1 MVRITVQN
9 FALRLRSGTTD
20 FVRVN
25 AAAASVLVNRLGV
38 AARVTGLT
46 PTFNLP
52 GLTLTINTGG
62 TASFELNTA
71 PVPFDLGDASPVLPA
86 GPLLRVNV
94 QGASLAITGGPT
106 LTGNFVFDQSARSG
120 FGAGVALV
128 PSETS
133 ATTAIALG
141 DVDGDGDLD
150 LVAGNAGTPA
160 QTGKLYLNDGTGA
173 FSVAAAALFPSDAG
187 ATTAIALADV
197 NGDGFVDLVVGNN
210 NQRNRVYLNR
220 GRQTVGTTVTWL
232 GFASGQD
239 VSTDQRATTS
249 LAVGD
254 VNGDGLP
261 DLIVGNNGTGNR
273 LYLNQG
279 LDATTHAWLGF
290 AAGTNIGSETDPTT
304 AVALGDVDGDRDL
317 DLIVGNRNAVNR
329 LYLNNGTGAF
339 SLAATSPFTAARAT
353 TSLAVADVTGD
364 GALELVVGNDAQ
376 ANQLYLNAGIQLVAG
391 TPTWQG
397 FGAAL
402 SITTDADATTSLALG
417 DVDGDADLDLV
428 VGNNGVANKLCRH
441 NGSSTNP
448 FGDAL
453 PVSLAETSG
462 LVATATTSVALGNI
476 DGDHDLDL
484 IAANTG
490 QPKVVYP
497 NDQVKVTRIGLSNI
511 TVNLTPTGGGS
522 AVGIRNGQGALV
534 LTTAGLAGN
543 FSGSVQ
549 AAVGDFG
556 LDASIA
562 VRINTTTSPVDETI
576 EVGGVTLVIRFSPT
590 EVAVAGTPFIA
601 FSGSGTLRIGNF
613 IEIEGSFTGSPASAF
628 GTANIFVGQGPSK
641 LADGSRNPSAKGIL
655 LKDARYEFQR
665 DTNGK
670 YALFAD
676 GDAEL
681 LGIPGVTLSG
691 HLTVRYNETGTTK
704 TLSQIPDGPDPDSSP
719 DTVTLSASESAKQV
733 SGTIGVTILDQTLSG
748 QFAFSQNADGSFSVA
763 LTGVTLNL
771 GDGTDTTGDG
781 HPDVFPV
788 SVTIATGA
796 LTLADTGLYGVVT
809 ATVSVPA
816 LGLSTTVS
824 VRINTTANPV
834 DHDGNPS
841 TPLIPAHSVR
851 VEASATL
858 TVLGQTLTGNFAFEQ
873 VTGQLR
879 PQAQNSPG
887 AQPPKFVRIAASN
900 VALFVGDAGAPAG
913 VRLQNGEGF
922 FVITPAGLA
931 GRLSGTITFAIPGNA
946 VGFEGT
952 FGVAINTTVVAVSE
966 QFEVGADTLNLV
978 LPAGPYLRVEG
989 TNVRLTLLGQHIGG
1003 DFAFEKATGMGSTSI
1018 VRVLAQNVS
1027 VALGDGATNF
1037 VTLDGGFGFFVI
1049 RGGTGG
1055 GFARGIGGDQSRSVP
1070 RRKPPGPPTP
1080 PRHKLTSART
1090 QTLPLRPQK
1099 QAPPPVG

>member
-1 MVRITVQN
+1 MASVTLAIAGQQVSASRFTVEEVTTSAGRMVRITVQN

-20 FVRVN
+20 FVTVN

-106 LTGNFVFDQSARSG
+106 LTGNFVFDQSTRSG

-141 DVDGDGDLD
+141 DVDRDGD
-150 LVAGNAGTPA
+150 
-160 QTGKLYLNDGTGA
+160 
-173 FSVAAAALFPSDAG
+173 
-187 ATTAIALADV
+187 
-197 NGDGFVDLVVGNN
+197 
-210 NQRNRVYLNR
+210 
-220 GRQTVGTTVTWL
+220 
-232 GFASGQD
+232 
-239 VSTDQRATTS
+239 
-249 LAVGD
+249 
-254 VNGDGLP
+254 P
-261 DLIVGNNGTGNR
+261 DLIGGNNGTENR

-279 LDATTHAWLGF
+279 FNATPHAWLGF
-290 AAGTNIGSETDPTT
+290 AVGTNVGSETDPTT
-304 AVALGDVDGDRDL
+304 AVALGDVDGDHDL

-329 LYLNNGTGAF
+329 LYLNNGTGSF
-339 SLAATSPFTAARAT
+339 SLAGTSPFPAPRAT
-353 TSLAVADVTGD
+353 TSLAVADVNGD
-364 GALELVVGNDAQ
+364 GPLDLVVGNDAQ
-376 ANQLYLNAGIQLVAG
+376 ASQLYLNARIQLVAG

-428 VGNNGVANKLCRH
+428 VGNNGVANKLYRN
-441 NGSSTNP
+441 NGSRTNP

-543 FSGSVQ
+543 FSGAVQ
-549 AAVGDFG
+549 AAVSDFG

-562 VRINTTTSPVDETI
+562 LRINTTTSPDDDTI
-576 EVGGVTLVIRFSPT
+576 EVGGVTLVIPFSPT

-704 TLSQIPDGPDPDSSP
+704 TLSQIPDGPDPAASP
-719 DTVTLSASESAKQV
+719 
-733 SGTIGVTILDQTLSG
+733 
-748 QFAFSQNADGSFSVA
+748 
-763 LTGVTLNL
+763 
-771 GDGTDTTGDG
+771 
-781 HPDVFPV
+781 
-788 SVTIATGA
+788 ATG
-796 LTLADTGLYGVVT
+796 
-809 ATVSVPA
+809 
-816 LGLSTTVS
+816 
-824 VRINTTANPV
+824 
-834 DHDGNPS
+834 
-841 TPLIPAHSVR
+841 
-851 VEASATL
+851 
-858 TVLGQTLTGNFAFEQ
+858 
-873 VTGQLR
+873 
-879 PQAQNSPG
+879 
-887 AQPPKFVRIAASN
+887 
-900 VALFVGDAGAPAG
+900 
-913 VRLQNGEGF
+913 
-922 FVITPAGLA
+922 
-931 GRLSGTITFAIPGNA
+931 
-946 VGFEGT
+946 
-952 FGVAINTTVVAVSE
+952 
-966 QFEVGADTLNLV
+966 
-978 LPAGPYLRVEG
+978 
-989 TNVRLTLLGQHIGG
+989 
-1003 DFAFEKATGMGSTSI
+1003 
-1018 VRVLAQNVS
+1018 
-1027 VALGDGATNF
+1027 
-1037 VTLDGGFGFFVI
+1037 
-1049 RGGTGG
+1049 
-1055 GFARGIGGDQSRSVP
+1055 
-1070 RRKPPGPPTP
+1070 
-1080 PRHKLTSART
+1080 
-1090 QTLPLRPQK
+1090 
-1099 QAPPPVG
+1099 